1 MQELFECG
9 PMAGNDR
16 VSEAALLVEADNV
29 GVGEVRSILP
39 PRLRYRP
46 SPCEERGLGG
56 TWTTR
61 VAGLLIRGDGDRGG
75 KHRER
80 RVTQGAGDLLHL
92 PRKAL

>member
-9 PMAGNDR
+9 PMAENDP

-46 SPCEERGLGG
+46 SPCEERG
-56 TWTTR
+56 
-61 VAGLLIRGDGDRGG
+61 AGRDVDHPGSRPPD
-75 KHRER
+75 
-80 RVTQGAGDLLHL
+80 
-92 PRKAL
+92 PR